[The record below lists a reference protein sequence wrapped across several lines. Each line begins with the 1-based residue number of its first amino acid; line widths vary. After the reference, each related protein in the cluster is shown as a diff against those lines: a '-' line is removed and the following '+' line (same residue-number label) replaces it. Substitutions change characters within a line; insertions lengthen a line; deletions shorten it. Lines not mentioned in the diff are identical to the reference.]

1 MGKPTNLSFYHLIL
15 FIPFHLSPCQCPTHL
30 PTNYLLVSLVSDF
43 QEGTLFRL
51 WKDAFYH
58 CYHAKINIIFFQPL
72 TTRSHLLA
80 ILDADVCSL
89 PSGFCND
96 GCGVTKALSY
106 AGPMCE
112 TSCPKFHMYLV
123 GLSNFLAHNEKNRWS
138 RWKGKSS
145 IQSGCKKL
153 ATGWLDFSSKMNLVR
168 PETPKIVRL
177 HFIWL
182 CVKIKHSPPFPSSS
196 GSIQIQFHDS
206 AG

>member
-1 MGKPTNLSFYHLIL
+1 MSVSNTPANKLSVGQFGIWFSGGHTFSPLKGCIL
-15 FIPFHLSPCQCPTHL
+15 SLLSRENQH
-30 PTNYLLVSLVSDF
+30 
-43 QEGTLFRL
+43 
-51 WKDAFYH
+51 H
-58 CYHAKINIIFFQPL
+58 FFQPV

-106 AGPMCE
+106 AGPTCE
-112 TSCPKFHMYLV
+112 TSCPKLHMYLV

-138 RWKGKSS
+138 RWKGESS
-145 IQSGCKKL
+145 IRSGCKKL

-168 PETPKIVRL
+168 PETPKIVWL

-182 CVKIKHSPPFPSSS
+182 CVKIKHSPLFHPLQDPFRYNFMIQL
-196 GSIQIQFHDS
+196 GSKS
-206 AG
+206 RWNSKKA